1 MIRSRV
7 SLVALA
13 VLFALSAVQ
22 AQATATV
29 KCTDGTSS
37 KGGKGACSGH
47 GGITAAKAAAKDAK
61 ADAKA
66 DVKADAKADK
76 MKDKKMDAKADSKMK
91 GAKMEAKADA
101 KAKAAP
107 KMDEK
112 GDGKPTAT
120 CKDGTQSF
128 AKNHSGACSKHGG
141 VKEWL
146 DGTAK
151 KP

>member
-1 MIRSRV
+1 MIRSRF
-7 SLVALA
+7 SLTALA
-13 VLFALSAVQ
+13 LVFAASAVQ
-22 AQATATV
+22 AQATTMV

-47 GGITAAKAAAKDAK
+47 GGVTAAK
-61 ADAKA
+61 ADAKM
-66 DVKADAKADK
+66 DAKAKPAAK
-76 MKDKKMDAKADSKMK
+76 MAPKLAAKMDAKMDAKPA
-91 GAKMEAKADA
+91 AKMDA
-101 KAKAAP
+101 
-107 KMDEK
+107 K
-112 GDGKPTAT
+112 GDGKATAT

-128 AKNHSGACSKHGG
+128 AKNHTGACSKHGG

>member
-1 MIRSRV
+1 MIRSRF
-7 SLVALA
+7 SFVALA
-13 VLFALSAVQ
+13 VLFAVSAVQ

-37 KGGKGACSGH
+37 KGG
-47 GGITAAKAAAKDAK
+47 
-61 ADAKA
+61 
-66 DVKADAKADK
+66 
-76 MKDKKMDAKADSKMK
+76 
-91 GAKMEAKADA
+91 
-101 KAKAAP
+101 
-107 KMDEK
+107 K

>member
-1 MIRSRV
+1 MIRSRF
-7 SLVALA
+7 SLGALA
-13 VLFALSAVQ
+13 VLFAASAVH
-22 AQATATV
+22 AQATAMV

-47 GGITAAKAAAKDAK
+47 GGIGAAK
-61 ADAKA
+61 ADA
-66 DVKADAKADK
+66 
-76 MKDKKMDAKADSKMK
+76 KMDAKADSKMK
-91 GAKMEAKADA
+91 GMKMDTKADA
-101 KAKAAP
+101 KMDSKAKPAAKMAAKMAT
-107 KMDEK
+107 KMDDK
-112 GDGKPTAT
+112 GDGKATAT

-151 KP
+151 KPS

>member
-66 DVKADAKADK
+66 DK
-76 MKDKKMDAKADSKMK
+76 MKGKKMDAKADSKMK

-141 VKEWL
+141 EIGRAHV
-146 DGTAK
+146 
-151 KP
+151 

>member
-1 MIRSRV
+1 M
-7 SLVALA
+7 
-13 VLFALSAVQ
+13 
-22 AQATATV
+22 
-29 KCTDGTSS
+29 
-37 KGGKGACSGH
+37 KG
-47 GGITAAKAAAKDAK
+47 
-61 ADAKA
+61 
-66 DVKADAKADK
+66 
-76 MKDKKMDAKADSKMK
+76 KKMDAKADSKMK

>member
-1 MIRSRV
+1 MIRSRF
-7 SLVALA
+7 SRAALA
-13 VLFALSAVQ
+13 VLFVASAMQ

-37 KGGKGACSGH
+37 MGGKGACSGH
-47 GGITAAKAAAKDAK
+47 GGVAAAKA
-61 ADAKA
+61 
-66 DVKADAKADK
+66 
-76 MKDKKMDAKADSKMK
+76 DAKADSKMK
-91 GAKMEAKADA
+91 GMKMDAKADAKMAAKADA
-101 KAKAAP
+101 KADSKMKSM
-107 KMDEK
+107 KMDAK
-112 GDGKPTAT
+112 GDGKATAT

-128 AKNHSGACSKHGG
+128 AKNDSGACSKHGG